1 MKIGIHESGRK
12 WVVLMGASEAGSCDG
27 RTALAARCAQGWY
40 TAHGRKTSWDAWTKA
55 YPGGLKQPA
64 WRTSWVVL
72 QNFGGHWLKNNDKI
86 EYIIICQSLANHD
99 WSKSLANHVNT
110 GSLIMNQPMQGLSRQ
125 VSCPYSITGGSLFT
139 MTLVETIGYWKSGAL
154 WILVPNRVVSRNQ
167 NQLATPRCKSML
179 MLALPRECDISNPTI
194 ALQNKML
201 VSSVRCHTS
210 WCMGWDGM
218 HYSTTEWCQQ
228 YVSSKTCDPNPPCC
242 VAYWVDVHCLVWGLP
257 GLVIINIAMV

>member
-1 MKIGIHESGRK
+1 MN
-12 WVVLMGASEAGSCDG
+12 LGASESFWWAQVRLVLVMGVQ
-27 RTALAARCAQGWY
+27 ALAARCAQGWY

-55 YPGGLKQPA
+55 YPG
-64 WRTSWVVL
+64 WVEAASL
-72 QNFGGHWLKNNDKI
+72 ENQLGGSSEFWGTLTENNDKI

-125 VSCPYSITGGSLFT
+125 VSCPYSITGGLLFT
-139 MTLVETIGYWKSGAL
+139 MTLVETNGYWKSGAL
-154 WILVPNRVVSRNQ
+154 WILMPNRVVSRNQ

-201 VSSVRCHTS
+201 FSSVRCHTS
-210 WCMGWDGM
+210 WCMGWMGCI
-218 HYSTTEWCQQ
+218 TQQ
-228 YVSSKTCDPNPPCC
+228 LSGVSSMSPAKHVTQIHHVASPTG
-242 VAYWVDVHCLVWGLP
+242 AYWVDVHCLVWGLP
-257 GLVIINIAMV
+257 GLVITNIAMV